1 MDKTTCIVVGAGP
14 AGTACALSLARKG
27 IETVLLERGRTP
39 GEKNVAS
46 FVMLI
51 PGLDRLIPDW
61 EKDLPVERNII
72 RTNQVIL
79 TGNDVKMIT
88 NYNYDKLKNPVYF
101 SAFRRK
107 FDEWFA
113 KKAKEAGAE
122 LITGMTVTDLIMD
135 KGRVVGVKVG
145 DEELYAD
152 VVVGADGYHTK
163 VGEKAGL
170 VTEWDPARTRLAV
183 KEVLDLPSEVIN
195 ERFQLSD
202 GQGCSMGFIP
212 YHFGKLALRS
222 ATLYTNTDSLSL
234 ATFAHVGEL
243 KEKNIKLHDELEKL
257 KAHPFIH
264 NYIKGATL
272 REYQAHIISHGGRV
286 KPEKLYGDGVLLC
299 GEAGG
304 TTDTASGMGVPTCM
318 TAGLMAAETIEMA
331 LKKKDFSAGTL
342 KNYLK
347 FLDTTSILDMIHG
360 SKKTSDY
367 FVGSGKAERPK
378 FMADIADCYN
388 KSSNVDYMSKDYY
401 PLILNLYLKVG
412 KFFTPNLIRWIVTP
426 IVKSYTI
433 YEKTVEKIKR
443 KMRSRFYEWKK
454 HYDS

>member
-14 AGTACALSLARKG
+14 AGSACALSLARKG
-27 IETVLLERGRTP
+27 IDTVLLERGRTP
-39 GEKNVAS
+39 GEKKVSS
-46 FVMLI
+46 FVLLMTELR
-51 PGLDRLIPDW
+51 RLIPDW

-72 RTNQVIL
+72 RTDQAIFNGTDI
-79 TGNDVKMIT
+79 KMIT
-88 NYNYDKLKNPVYF
+88 SYNYDKLKNPVYF

-135 KGRVVGVKVG
+135 NGRVVGVKID

-152 VVVGADGYHTK
+152 IVVGADGYHTK

-170 VTEWDPARTRLAV
+170 VTEWDPARARLAV
-183 KEVLDLPSEVIN
+183 KEVLDLPPEVIN

-202 GQGCSMGFIP
+202 GQGCDMGIIP
-212 YHFGKLALRS
+212 YHFGELSIRS
-222 ATLYTNTDSLSL
+222 STLYTNKDSISL
-234 ATFAHVGEL
+234 AVFAHLGEL
-243 KEKNIKLHDELEKL
+243 KEKNIKLHDELEKF
-257 KAHPFIH
+257 KEHPFIH
-264 NYIKGATL
+264 KFIKGATL
-272 REYQAHIISHGGRV
+272 REYQAHIIPHGGRV
-286 KPEKLYGDGVLLC
+286 NPENLYGDGVLLC

-318 TAGLMAAETIEMA
+318 TAGLMAAETIA
-331 LKKKDFSAGTL
+331 LAVKKKDFSADTL

-347 FLDTTSILDMIHG
+347 FLDSTSILDMIYE

-367 FVGSGKAERPK
+367 WVDKGKLERPDC
-378 FMADIADCYN
+378 MAAIADSYN
-388 KSSNVDYMSKDYY
+388 QYWNADYMSKDYH
-401 PLILNLYLKVG
+401 PLFLNLYLRVG
-412 KFFTPNLIRWIVTP
+412 KFFAPKLIRMIVTP
-426 IVKSYTI
+426 ILKGYSF

-443 KMRSRFYEWKK
+443 KIRRRFYEWKK
-454 HYDS
+454 QYDN